1 MNKWKRAIVVGA
13 SSGIGEELARK
24 LVASG
29 VATALVARREAE
41 LTALAESL
49 NGGAE
54 PALARI
60 YAHDVTKYDEA
71 PELFARIASDLG
83 GVDLVIYSAGAMPKI
98 GDDEYNMEKDALIF
112 DVNVKGAVA
121 WLNLAA
127 HRFGQQRSGT
137 IVGISSV
144 AGDRG
149 RRGQP
154 AYCASKAAL
163 DTYLESLR
171 NRLAAR
177 GVSVVTIKPGLV
189 KTPLTA
195 DLGKLPMMID
205 AETAADQI
213 LAAAGAGV
221 NVAYVPGKWRLVMT
235 IIRAIPSPIFR
246 YLKI

>member
-235 IIRAIPSPIFR
+235 IIRATPSPIFR

>member
-29 VATALVARREAE
+29 VSTALVARREAE
-41 LTALAESL
+41 LKNLAESL
-49 NGGAE
+49 NGGRE
-54 PALARI
+54 TGLARA
-60 YAHDVTKYDEA
+60 YPHDVTKYDEA
-71 PELFARIASDLG
+71 PGLFAQIASDLG

-98 GDDEYNMEKDALIF
+98 GDDEYNTEKDALIYN
-112 DVNVKGAVA
+112 VNVIGAAA

-127 HRFGQQRSGT
+127 QRFSQQKSGT

-154 AYCASKAAL
+154 AYCASKAAM
-163 DTYLESLR
+163 DTYMEALR
-171 NRLAAR
+171 NRLSTR
-177 GVSVVTIKPGLV
+177 GVSVVTIKPGPV

-195 DLGKLPMMID
+195 GLGKLPMMID
-205 AETAADQI
+205 ADVAADQI
-213 LAAAGAGV
+213 LAAAGTGV
-221 NVAYVPGKWRLVMT
+221 NVAYVPAKWRLVMT